1 LHRPHGNKPR
11 DTILDEETPLERFA
25 TFRRGARRVVAA
37 YPSPYRT
44 GIANLGFHF
53 LYKGLRQSPNLHIDR
68 IFTDISPV
76 TLETGSDLSSA
87 AFILFS
93 ISYEED
99 FINVVR
105 MLHEAGVPALRVTR
119 AGRPLVIAGGPAV
132 SANPIPLL
140 DIVDAMALG
149 EGEETLP
156 EIVRELEET
165 GRVEAARR
173 RAGEPGMLLESLA
186 RIPGMLVPGFSHT
199 GVSLREPLS
208 PVQFPRSV
216 IITPE
221 SAFPDTMLVESGRGC
236 PGVCAFCLATSLYRP
251 FRFMPLPA
259 FEELV
264 EDIHPAVRKIGLVSP
279 AVAANPDF
287 VPIVRLLASKGIG
300 VSFSSLRAE
309 DLDDEKA
316 AAVGS
321 VGTRSVALAPES
333 GSERVRFALGKR
345 VPDEVYFEAAAM
357 LRAAGVTHFTLYLLV
372 GGPGDD
378 DRALAE
384 TKIFMERFKKSIG
397 GRSFSV
403 HVNPLVPK
411 PWTPLQFWAMPEER
425 ELAARQRAIEKAL
438 RTLGVAVQLKSVRS
452 ALRQALF
459 STGDERIGRAIVHH
473 VEGGLSWNRAL
484 EEAGVNAGFPHE
496 KKGPET
502 SFPWDEISGPVRRGT
517 LFKRFEA
524 MERGGAPEAP

>member
-1 LHRPHGNKPR
+1 MSSAVQQE
-11 DTILDEETPLERFA
+11 IFLERLP
-25 TFRRGARRVVAA
+25 RPERGSLRVAAA
-37 YPSPYRT
+37 YPAPYRT

-53 LYKGLRQSPNLHIDR
+53 LYGGLRESANLLVDR
-68 IFTDISPV
+68 VFADTSPV
-76 TLETGSDLSSA
+76 TLETGSSISSMA
-87 AFILFS
+87 AILFS

-105 MLHEAGVPALRVTR
+105 MLHEAGVPALREKR

-132 SANPIPLL
+132 SANPMPLV

-149 EGEETLP
+149 EGEETLG
-156 EIVRELEET
+156 EIVRELEEM
-165 GRVEAARR
+165 GKGEAERR
-173 RAGEPGMLLESLA
+173 SPAEPGTLLQALA
-186 RIPGMLVPGFSHT
+186 RIPGMLVPGCSRA
-199 GVSLREPLS
+199 GVSFREPVS
-208 PVQFPRSV
+208 PSHFPRSV

-221 SAFPDTMLVESGRGC
+221 SVFPDTMLVESGRGC
-236 PGVCAFCLATSLYRP
+236 PGVCAFCLATSIYRP

-264 EDIHPAVRKIGLVSP
+264 ENLHPAVKKIGLVST

-287 VPIVRLLASKGIG
+287 VSIVKLLASKGIG

-316 AAVGS
+316 ALVGS
-321 VGTRSVALAPES
+321 IGTASVSLAPES

-345 VPDEVYFEAAAM
+345 VPDEVYFNAAAK
-357 LRAAGVTHFTLYLLV
+357 LRAAGVSHFTLYLLI
-372 GGPGDD
+372 GCPGDD
-378 DRALAE
+378 DAALAE
-384 TKIFMERFKKSIG
+384 TEVFMERFRKAIG
-397 GRSFSV
+397 GRGFSV

-425 ELAARQRAIEKAL
+425 EIAGRQRAVEKML
-438 RTLGVAVQLKSVRS
+438 RRLGLRVQIKSARS

-459 STGDERIGRAIVHH
+459 STGDERVGRAIVHH
-473 VEGGLSWNRAL
+473 IEGGLSWKRAL
-484 EEAGVNAGFPHE
+484 AEAGVNANFPHE

-502 SFPWDEISGPVRRGT
+502 AFPWEAISGPVRRGT

-524 MERGGAPEAP
+524 MERGGPAGAP